1 MNHEIKWLLHEL
13 LQSQGYLH
21 NNIQVI

>member
-13 LQSQGYLH
+13 LQSQGYLQ